1 MQIDCDFEAGSID
14 ILEASDPSAIS
25 LALRRDNASAFKQWY
40 YFRVRDAAGVPCT
53 FRIVN
58 AGESSYPGGWE
69 DYRACASYDGES
81 WFRVP
86 TEREGGSLILR
97 HTPERDLVAY
107 ACFPAYPG
115 ERHETLLAQARA
127 SSRASVLE
135 LGRSVEGRPMSV
147 VSFGDQ
153 GRSVPRIWIIAHQH
167 PGETMAAWFIEG
179 LVWRLFD
186 DGDPAACALLDKAQI
201 YVVPSMNPDGR
212 ARGNHRT
219 NAAGRDLNREWLSPS
234 LEASPEVFHVRQAM
248 VDGGID
254 MLLDVHGDESI
265 PYVFAFAVEGIPSY
279 SERLATLEELF
290 TGTLER
296 IDGEF
301 QRERGYDRDAPG
313 EADLRLAT
321 EYVAER
327 FNCLSVG
334 LEMPFKDNA
343 NRPDE
348 AEGWSPERCRQL
360 GRSVVEA
367 VLACV
372 DSLR

>member
-14 ILEASDPSAIS
+14 VLDASDPSAIS
-25 LALRRDNASAFKQWY
+25 LSLRGDNASDFKQWF
-40 YFRVRDAAGVPCT
+40 YFRVRDAVGVPCT

-58 AGESSYPGGWE
+58 AGESSYPGGWWE
-69 DYRACASYDGES
+69 YRACASYDGES

-86 TEREGGSLILR
+86 TEHQGGPLIIR
-97 HTPERDLVAY
+97 HTPERDVVGY
-107 ACFPAYPG
+107 ACFPAYPS
-115 ERHETLLAQARA
+115 ERHQALLAQARA
-127 SSRASVLE
+127 SARASVLE
-135 LGRSVEGRPMSV
+135 LGKSVEGRPMSV
-147 VSFGDQ
+147 LSFGDQ

-186 DGDPAACALLDKAQI
+186 EGDPVARALLDKAQI
-201 YVVPSMNPDGR
+201 YIVPRMNPDGA

-234 LEASPEVFHVRQAM
+234 PQTSPEVFLVRQAM

-265 PYVFAFAVEGIPSY
+265 PYVFAFGVEGTPSY
-279 SERLATLEELF
+279 SERLAGLEDLF
-290 TGTLER
+290 ARTLER
-296 IDGEF
+296 IDGDF
-301 QRERGYDRDAPG
+301 QREHGYERDRPG

-327 FNCLSVG
+327 FGCLSIG

-343 NRPDE
+343 NERDE
-348 AEGWSPERCRQL
+348 ARGWSPERCRQL
-360 GRSVVEA
+360 GRSVVET